1 MKKSEQTTP
10 NALLRHA
17 REQRGWSRE
26 YVAEKIGS
34 DPKSLGRWERGVTFP
49 QPYYRQKLCE
59 LFEKNA
65 QELGLMPGGADKTDK
80 AIDSGLSPRLQATLP
95 EASGASQPPA
105 APILSIWNVPYRRN
119 PFFTGREAALNALHA
134 ALTHGKAIALTQAQA
149 ISGLGGVGKTQT
161 AVEYAYRYHDAYKAI
176 LWARADS
183 HETLVSDVVSMV
195 TLLKLPEKDEQDQN
209 RVLDAFKRWLQEND
223 DWLLILDNADDLM
236 MVNDFLPSLG
246 QGHILLTT
254 REQVTGRIA
263 QRIEIE
269 KMEPEEGALF
279 LLRRTHKLAIGAP
292 RDNVSYTY
300 WNKAID
306 ISRMLD
312 GLPLALDQAG
322 AYIEQTECGLAGY
335 LDRYQ
340 KHRSVLLGM
349 RGPSVSD
356 HPEPVATTWALS
368 FEKVQTA
375 NPAAADLLRF
385 CAFLHP
391 DAIPLEII
399 TDGASEL
406 GPLLEIAAADLI
418 ALDMAIGEL
427 RRFSLLRRDP
437 ENQILN
443 IHRLVQAVI
452 KDGMDQDTQRRW
464 AERVVRAVNR
474 VFPDGTFE
482 TWQACERCL
491 PQAQVC
497 AALIKQRD
505 VLFEEA
511 GQLLSRMATYL
522 QERAR
527 YAEAKSLYYQALEIC
542 EKTLGPEDSKVAQI
556 LDALAVLYFYQ
567 GKYSQAES
575 IEQRALAIREKVLG
589 LDHPDVADSLNN
601 LATICQEQGKYTQAE
616 PLFQRAL
623 DIWERKLGPEHRYVA
638 SALSNLGLLYYVQ
651 GKYAEAEPLYI
662 KALSLNEQTLG
673 LEHPEVAYKL
683 HNLAML
689 YRMQGRYV
697 EAEPLFVRALLIREQ
712 ALEPDHPD
720 MALSLNN
727 LGGLYRLQVKYDQAE
742 PLLLRALSI
751 RESKLGLEHHH
762 VSYSLADLGLLYYA
776 QGKYSAAEP
785 LLRRALAIR
794 KQVLGSVHPDVAE
807 ALENYADLLQKMN
820 RQGESAE
827 LDAQAR
833 TIRAKYAEEHKIQ

>member
-1 MKKSEQTTP
+1 M
-10 NALLRHA
+10 
-17 REQRGWSRE
+17 
-26 YVAEKIGS
+26 
-34 DPKSLGRWERGVTFP
+34 
-49 QPYYRQKLCE
+49 
-59 LFEKNA
+59 
-65 QELGLMPGGADKTDK
+65 
-80 AIDSGLSPRLQATLP
+80 
-95 EASGASQPPA
+95 
-105 APILSIWNVPYRRN
+105 
-119 PFFTGREAALNALHA
+119 
-134 ALTHGKAIALTQAQA
+134 
-149 ISGLGGVGKTQT
+149 
-161 AVEYAYRYHDAYKAI
+161 
-176 LWARADS
+176 
-183 HETLVSDVVSMV
+183 
-195 TLLKLPEKDEQDQN
+195 
-209 RVLDAFKRWLQEND
+209 
-223 DWLLILDNADDLM
+223 
-236 MVNDFLPSLG
+236 FLPSLG
-246 QGHILLTT
+246 QGHVLLTT

-292 RDNVSYTY
+292 RDNVSYTH

-306 ISRMLD
+306 ISQALD

-399 TDGASEL
+399 TDGATEL

-542 EKTLGPEDSKVAQI
+542 EKTLGHEDSKVAQI
-556 LDALAVLYFYQ
+556 LDSLAVLYFYQ
-567 GKYSQAES
+567 GTYTQAES

-673 LEHPEVAYKL
+673 PEHPEVAYKL

-689 YRMQGRYV
+689 YRIQGRYA

-727 LGGLYRLQVKYDQAE
+727 LGGLYRLQGKYDQAE
-742 PLLLRALSI
+742 PLLLRALAI
-751 RESKLGLEHHH
+751 RESKLGPEHPH
-762 VSYSLADLGLLYYA
+762 VSYSLTDLGLLYYA

-794 KQVLGSVHPDVAE
+794 KQVLGSGHPDVAE

-833 TIRAKYAEEHKIQ
+833 TIRAKYAEEYKIQ